1 MHALILKLT
10 RIRESDAIVDFLTD
24 NDHVIHAYAR
34 GFRNS
39 RKFPN
44 SLELFSVYEIE
55 VTQGNSDKLWLNS
68 AYSEQVFTA
77 LVNDVVSYASA
88 SAILET
94 VDTAHAEDSPMPNI
108 FRTILQAFA
117 AMEAAP
123 DLAVLVL
130 AWVEARIL
138 YVQQILPNLKLC
150 SGCGKS
156 LIQSS
161 YFQQEQGFLCK
172 TCTHGE
178 ENVPACVY
186 SALRRLL
193 QVPMQDILV
202 SAVRVNDAEKRRTVL
217 HETTRLLAHCLRD
230 SSTRRTLNAHV
241 CLGET
246 AFEDHEF
253 LGAPAQ

>member
-10 RIRESDAIVDFLTD
+10 RVRDADAIVDFLTD
-24 NDHVIHAYAR
+24 TDRVIHAYAR
-34 GFRNS
+34 NFRNN

-55 VTQGNSDKLWLNS
+55 VSQGNLDKLWLNS
-68 AYSEQVFTA
+68 AYSEQVFTE
-77 LVNDVVSYASA
+77 LVKEVTCFAAA

-94 VDTAHAEDSPMPNI
+94 VDVAHAEDTPMPNI

-123 DLAVLVL
+123 ELAVLIH

-150 SGCGKS
+150 SGCGKVLEKS
-156 LIQSS
+156 A
-161 YFQQEQGFLCK
+161 YFQQEQGFLCEP
-172 TCTHGE
+172 CTHGQ
-178 ENVPACVY
+178 ENVAACVF
-186 SALRRLL
+186 SAIRRLL
-193 QVPMQDILV
+193 TVSMQDVLI
-202 SAVRVNDAEKRRTVL
+202 SAVRVNDTEKRRAVL
-217 HETTRLLAHCLRD
+217 HETTKLLAHCLRD
-230 SSTRRTLNAHV
+230 SSTRRALNAHV